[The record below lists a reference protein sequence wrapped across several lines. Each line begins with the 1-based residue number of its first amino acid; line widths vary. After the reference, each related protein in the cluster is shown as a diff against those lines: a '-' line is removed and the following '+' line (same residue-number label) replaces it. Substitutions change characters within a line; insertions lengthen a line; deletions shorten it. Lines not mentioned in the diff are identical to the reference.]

1 MIFPRMIALSE
12 VLWSPKEKRNWN
24 DFEKRL
30 PSIFERLEREKTN
43 YSKAYYDL
51 QGTVLPTKDFN
62 GVIWQLESKCA
73 TCKILLKEEKHEI
86 DSFSIIMANIPIH
99 YSTPIKFESFSFDKM
114 TAFLVKGK
122 IDTLSQSPIKLH
134 FNEAT
139 GKKITIATEP
149 SVNYPGD
156 GAFTLVNGVQ
166 NEKGLA
172 KGNEFLGFLGKDLD
186 AIIDLG
192 AVMDIKKVTLHTLEQ
207 NGSWIYLPSKVE
219 VMYMYSIDTGKNAL
233 LGPPDKMLSVDVQ
246 QGKNI
251 SKIEIPGQQRC
262 RYIRVVAK
270 NYGIIPS
277 GNPGAGNAAWLFADE
292 IEVE

>member
-1 MIFPRMIALSE
+1 MKGRLVTTPCFTIDSTSE
-12 VLWSPKEKRNWN
+12 TP
-24 DFEKRL
+24 
-30 PSIFERLEREKTN
+30 
-43 YSKAYYDL
+43 
-51 QGTVLPTKDFN
+51 
-62 GVIWQLESKCA
+62 
-73 TCKILLKEEKHEI
+73 TCKIKFPGFYEAIILEKK
-86 DSFSIIMANIPIH
+86 NNKLTPVGN
-99 YSTPIKFESFSFDKM
+99 PIKQKFSFNK
-114 TAFLVKGK
+114 
-122 IDTLSQSPIKLH
+122 
-134 FNEAT
+134 AT
-139 GKKITIATEP
+139 GKKITISNAP

-166 NEKGLA
+166 NEKGLS

-186 AIIDLG
+186 ATIDLG

-219 VMYMYSIDTGKNAL
+219 VTYMYSIDTGKNAL

-251 SKIEIPGQQRC
+251 SKIEIPGEQRC

-277 GNPGAGNAAWLFADE
+277 GNPGAGNPAWLFADE